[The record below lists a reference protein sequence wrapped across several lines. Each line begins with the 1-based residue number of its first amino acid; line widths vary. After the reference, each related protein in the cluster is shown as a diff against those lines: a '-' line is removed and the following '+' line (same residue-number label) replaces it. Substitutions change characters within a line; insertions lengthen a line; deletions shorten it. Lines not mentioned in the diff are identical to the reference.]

1 MARRQPFVNVSA
13 VVPPALAQ
21 EIDRMAAAH
30 KVSRSTMV
38 RQLLEERLTQRADE
52 RMVDAYAKLEE
63 RLKKMETR
71 FSGLIVKDIR
81 LTAQAL
87 FVTAYQV
94 REFTEITKGEYQELQ
109 EKARAFAGDQLKQ
122 ASENE

>member
-1 MARRQPFVNVSA
+1 
-13 VVPPALAQ
+13 
-21 EIDRMAAAH
+21 MAAAH